1 MREDFLHQRIFITL
15 DRALIILHINHM
27 PNNTPLTDQALAFLR
42 DSIQS
47 GKLSPGQEIDYNQLA
62 SELGMSRTPIR
73 ESIRQ
78 LITEGLVEVSRG
90 GTQRITELT
99 AEQAEGFYQVR
110 DELELAA
117 ARAAAVHISDL
128 EIEMLK
134 ANLQRFESSKRDKEL
149 LVKLDNQF
157 HNLIYDACNNVYL
170 TQTLK
175 LLRTRIGLLKGK
187 PFHTEKRVE
196 DACKEHK
203 AILKALSTHDVD
215 KVEKAVSTHYA
226 NARKSRLKRK
236 D

>member
-1 MREDFLHQRIFITL
+1 MLPLHEDFAQPLSGWAFFSRASKKYKDVYFQPSVHASHYSWSMREDFLHQRIFITL
-15 DRALIILHINHM
+15 DRALIILHISHM

-175 LLRTRIGLLKGK
+175 
-187 PFHTEKRVE
+187 
-196 DACKEHK
+196 
-203 AILKALSTHDVD
+203 
-215 KVEKAVSTHYA
+215 
-226 NARKSRLKRK
+226 
-236 D
+236 